1 MFKTL
6 LVATD
11 GSRHAH
17 KAVELASD
25 LAEKYGAR
33 MILLHVIHERV
44 SESLQRM
51 AEIEYGAE
59 IAAASALPNQ
69 KAAIYEALQDLGRR
83 ILEQAEQVAR
93 GKGVKNISK
102 VVEEG
107 DAVKRI
113 LEQAE
118 RTQADLIVLGS
129 RGLSD
134 LKGLLQGS
142 VSHKVSQLALC
153 TCVTVK

>member
-1 MFKTL
+1 MFTTI

-11 GSRHAH
+11 GSDHAH
-17 KAVELASD
+17 NAVELASD

-33 MILLHVIHERV
+33 MVLLHVIHERV

-51 AEIEYGAE
+51 AEVEYGAE
-59 IAAASALPNQ
+59 AAAFGQSNH
-69 KAAIYEALQDLGRR
+69 KAALYEALQDLGRR

-93 GKGVKNISK
+93 RKGVRKVSK
-102 VVEEG
+102 LIEEG
-107 DAVKRI
+107 DAVKQI
-113 LEQAE
+113 LECAKREQV
-118 RTQADLIVLGS
+118 DLIVLGS

-142 VSHKVSQLALC
+142 VSHKVSQLAEC